1 MKLDRFLTI
10 PVLLSVTLHV
20 ALLILVAGNWLQ
32 SKPEETIYKSHYVK
46 ATLVDMTPKAKP
58 APQQPKPQ
66 VLEAQ
71 RKQEQERKRQE
82 QQERQQA
89 EAKRVQEKKE
99 QEAKAKAEE
108 ARLKK
113 EKAEQA
119 RQAEAKAKA
128 EQQRKKEEEE
138 KKRQAEAE
146 RKKREQ
152 QQREALERLE
162 AALQKEEQF
171 LSERSDDANVQSYEA
186 LIQERIIQN
195 WSRPPSARNGMQA
208 ILEINM
214 VPTGQVVN
222 VRVIKSSGD
231 IAFDR
236 SAEQAVKR
244 VDRFSEIMGMPSDLF
259 ERNFRVFRLLFQPE
273 DLRQ

>member
-1 MKLDRFLTI
+1 MKLDRFFTV
-10 PVLLSVTLHV
+10 PVLLSVTLHT
-20 ALLILVAGNWLQ
+20 ALLIFVAGNWIQ
-32 SKPEETIYKSHYVK
+32 SKPEETVYKPHYVK
-46 ATLVDMTPKAKP
+46 ATLVDMTPKAIA

-71 RKQEQERKRQE
+71 KKQEQERKRQDE
-82 QQERQQA
+82 QERQQA
-89 EAKRVQEKKE
+89 EAKRIQQKKD

-108 ARLKK
+108 ARLQKV
-113 EKAEQA
+113 KAEQA
-119 RQAEAKAKA
+119 KQAEAKAKA

-152 QQREALERLE
+152 QQREAMERLE

-231 IAFDR
+231 VAFDR

-244 VDRFSEIMGMPSDLF
+244 VDRFTEIMGMPSDLF

>member
-1 MKLDRFLTI
+1 MKLDKLFSL
-10 PVLLSVTLHV
+10 PVMLSVAMHA
-20 ALLILVAGNWLQ
+20 ALLILIAGNWMP
-32 SKPEETIYKSHYVK
+32 SKPEEQIYKPHYVK
-46 ATLVDMTPKAKP
+46 ATLVDMTPKAKA

-71 RKQEQERKRQE
+71 KKQDQERKQQQE
-82 QQERQQA
+82 QERQQA
-89 EAKRVQEKKE
+89 DARKVQQKQEE
-99 QEAKAKAEE
+99 EAKAKAED

-113 EKAEQA
+113 IKADEA
-119 RQAEAKAKA
+119 KQAEAKKKA
-128 EQQRKKEEEE
+128 DQQRKKEEDE
-138 KKRQAEAE
+138 KKRKAEAE

-152 QQREALERLE
+152 QQREAQERLE

-171 LSERSDDANVQSYEA
+171 LSDRSDDVNTQSYEA
-186 LIQERIIQN
+186 LIQERVIQS

-208 ILEINM
+208 ILEISM

-222 VRVIKSSGD
+222 VRVVKGSGD
-231 IAFDR
+231 AAFDR

-244 VDRFSEIMGMPSDLF
+244 VDRFTEIKDMPSDLF

>member
-1 MKLDRFLTI
+1 MKLDRFFTV
-10 PVLLSVTLHV
+10 PVLLSVTLHT
-20 ALLILVAGNWLQ
+20 ALLIFIAGNWMQ
-32 SKPEETIYKSHYVK
+32 SKPEETIYKPHYVK
-46 ATLVDMTPKAKP
+46 ATLVDMTPKAIA

-82 QQERQQA
+82 EQERQQA
-89 EAKRVQEKKE
+89 EAKKIQQKKD

-108 ARLKK
+108 ARLQKIK
-113 EKAEQA
+113 TEQA
-119 RQAEAKAKA
+119 KQAAAKA

-138 KKRQAEAE
+138 KKRKAEAE

-152 QQREALERLE
+152 QQREAMERLE

-231 IAFDR
+231 VAFDR

-244 VDRFSEIMGMPSDLF
+244 VDRFTEIMDMPSDLF

>member
-1 MKLDRFLTI
+1 MKLDRFFTV
-10 PVLLSVTLHV
+10 PVLLSVTLHT
-20 ALLILVAGNWLQ
+20 ALLIFIAGNWMQ
-32 SKPEETIYKSHYVK
+32 SKPEETIYKPHYVK
-46 ATLVDMTPKAKP
+46 ATLVDMTPKAIA

-82 QQERQQA
+82 EQERQQA
-89 EAKRVQEKKE
+89 EAKKIQQKKD

-108 ARLKK
+108 ARLQKIK
-113 EKAEQA
+113 TEQA
-119 RQAEAKAKA
+119 KQAAAKA

-138 KKRQAEAE
+138 KKRKAEAE

-152 QQREALERLE
+152 QQREAMERLE

-231 IAFDR
+231 VAFDR

-244 VDRFSEIMGMPSDLF
+244 VDRFTEIMGMPSDLF